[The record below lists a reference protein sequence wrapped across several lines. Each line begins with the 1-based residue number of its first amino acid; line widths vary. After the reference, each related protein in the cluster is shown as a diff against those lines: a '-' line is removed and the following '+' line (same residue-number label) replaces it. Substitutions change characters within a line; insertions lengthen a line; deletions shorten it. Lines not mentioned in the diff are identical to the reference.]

1 MSSESSDTPDPQ
13 SQLEEMRVRYNE
25 LKEHH
30 RDAGVTL
37 ELTSNLID
45 GWHHAG
51 GDTVAHN
58 IKAMADVL
66 IDAIKKR
73 DARIQRL
80 QLKLGQ
86 LVERG
91 PGT

>member
-13 SQLEEMRVRYNE
+13 DQLEELQARYYD
-25 LKEHH
+25 LKERHH
-30 RDAGVTL
+30 DAGVTL
-37 ELTSNLID
+37 ELTSSLID

-66 IDAIKKR
+66 IAAIKDR
-73 DARIQRL
+73 DARINRL
-80 QLKLGQ
+80 HLKLGQ
-86 LVERG
+86 LAEKL
-91 PGT
+91 